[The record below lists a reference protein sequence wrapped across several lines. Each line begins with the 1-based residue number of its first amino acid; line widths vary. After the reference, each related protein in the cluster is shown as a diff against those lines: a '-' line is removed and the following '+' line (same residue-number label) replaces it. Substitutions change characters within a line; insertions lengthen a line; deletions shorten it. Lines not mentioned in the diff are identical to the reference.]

1 MPKISEDEQI
11 KIKKFFQEQMDGEV
25 NILFFG
31 SDTDCDYCDE
41 TRDILEE
48 VSSLDDRIILNSY
61 MLSDDKAKELGIDR
75 APATIILDDNGNDS
89 GVHFYGIPSGYE
101 FTTVIEDIIDISNK
115 RSELPEDIIEAVKGI
130 KKKVLLQVFITP
142 TCPYCPRSVR
152 IAHQFAMI
160 NPNIRGEMIEAIEF
174 RELSD
179 KYSVSGVPKT
189 VINNGAAEQVGAVPA
204 KAIVD
209 KIMQVI

>member
-1 MPKISEDEQI
+1 MPKISEDEQN
-11 KIKKFFQEQMDGEV
+11 KIKSIFQEQMSGEV

-31 SDTDCDYCDE
+31 SDTNCDYCDD
-41 TRDILEE
+41 TREILEE
-48 VSSLDDRIILNSY
+48 VSSLDDRINLKSY
-61 MLSDDKAKELGIDR
+61 NLDDDKAKELSIDR
-75 APATIILDDNGNDS
+75 APATIFLDNNGNDI

-101 FTTVIEDIIDISNK
+101 FNTIIEDIIDASNEK
-115 RSELPEDIIEAVKGI
+115 SDLPEDIIKTIKGI
-130 KKKVLLQVFITP
+130 KSKVLLQVFITP

-174 RELSD
+174 QELSN
-179 KYSVSGVPKT
+179 KYDVSGVPKT

-204 KAIVD
+204 QIIVD
-209 KIMQVI
+209 KIMQII